1 MQLSVA
7 HIEACSPL
15 NPRWGLVC
23 IRCPINI
30 FEISNQSSS
39 MWMQNSCDVLQR
51 KIQPSR
57 DIFIS
62 KGIFERN
69 VVAVAPASIH
79 WRIERSSCPVRG
91 YREWEMGQTVFMSRA
106 EDDFARRE
114 FHFSFIL
121 KKLECSPASST
132 QSAFLWTKHIG
143 PDCFSISA
151 EAIKSYVFSCPAFS
165 CVSDDSVKQY
175 TARDHLAKHFQ
186 VPVFKF
192 VGKDHKVSW
201 TPLSWN
207 PHRTSSPTPRPGP
220 HFLACLFVD
229 VLCEL
234 TVGICITSVKNTAE
248 LAI

>member
-1 MQLSVA
+1 MNAEFLWCITNENTAFQRYL
-7 HIEACSPL
+7 HFKRYLWKKCGCCCSCFNTL
-15 NPRWGLVC
+15 TYREVLV
-23 IRCPINI
+23 P
-30 FEISNQSSS
+30 
-39 MWMQNSCDVLQR
+39 NSWVQR
-51 KIQPSR
+51 MR
-57 DIFIS
+57 D
-62 KGIFERN
+62 GTD
-69 VVAVAPASIH
+69 SIH
-79 WRIERSSCPVRG
+79 E
-91 YREWEMGQTVFMSRA
+91 Q

-143 PDCFSISA
+143 SDCFSISA

-207 PHRTSSPTPRPGP
+207 PHRTPPPLPGLALISWRAWLLTFSVSSQLGSALPLWKT
-220 HFLACLFVD
+220 LQ
-229 VLCEL
+229 
-234 TVGICITSVKNTAE
+234 N
-248 LAI
+248 

>member
-39 MWMQNSCDVLQR
+39 MWMQNSCDVLQM

-79 WRIERSSCPVRG
+79 WRIERSSCPIRG
-91 YREWEMGQTVFMSRA
+91 YREWEMGQTVFMSRKTTLQGGNFIFLSFSRNLSA
-106 EDDFARRE
+106 AQPPPPSQ
-114 FHFSFIL
+114 HFFGLNTLGQIVFPSLL
-121 KKLECSPASST
+121 KPSSLTCSPVLLLVVFQMTPWSST
-132 QSAFLWTKHIG
+132 
-143 PDCFSISA
+143 
-151 EAIKSYVFSCPAFS
+151 
-165 CVSDDSVKQY
+165 
-175 TARDHLAKHFQ
+175 
-186 VPVFKF
+186 
-192 VGKDHKVSW
+192 
-201 TPLSWN
+201 
-207 PHRTSSPTPRPGP
+207 RPG
-220 HFLACLFVD
+220 
-229 VLCEL
+229 
-234 TVGICITSVKNTAE
+234 TT
-248 LAI
+248 